1 MVKFMKIEADSA
13 KIRQIVRNF
22 AHFGIVE
29 NDKGFTI
36 SEDLS
41 SFFDNAAESGLKA
54 AEDVN
59 DFDPLRNRTDAWE
72 NPSLDG
78 VDDYGRQIYKDS
90 R

>member
-41 SFFDNAAESGLKA
+41 SFFDNAADSGLKA

-59 DFDPLRNRTDAWE
+59 DFDPLRNRTDSWE

-78 VDDYGRQIYKDS
+78 VDDYGRQVYKDS